1 MVRRNFEKRGSAK
14 MTQLMQ
20 DVRKNLNQKPTW
32 MEDDVWAQLQ
42 AHWESSSFKNKS
54 EINKRNRKSMDGAS
68 LHTGGSIP
76 HRLHWKR
83 MKEEKGTD
91 PSLAEFYF
99 RTHRRKKDQS
109 WVGPRAE
116 SSYDKFEQRKTE
128 LSSKSS
134 KFTSGEGGTDSQAD
148 SQPSMNHMPS
158 DFDIWADS
166 VGKKKGRI
174 FGLGSIAKTLFTS
187 SSQPTKLSANS
198 EEVDAL
204 RNQIQE
210 LNESLQRQEQE
221 QQKTRQELTQ
231 TKNQGSTSIA
241 SSSQPMKLSANPEEI
256 DALRNQINAL
266 NESLQRHVQEKLEM
280 KQELTQ
286 TKEQVIALMQHFGF
300 VGSLRPSSSP
310 QHNSVNDDDYSD
322 TISDHID

>member
-1 MVRRNFEKRGSAK
+1 MSIFGLKRWYF
-14 MTQLMQ
+14 TQASMLLVMQ
-20 DVRKNLNQKPTW
+20 
-32 MEDDVWAQLQ
+32 
-42 AHWESSSFKNKS
+42 
-54 EINKRNRKSMDGAS
+54 
-68 LHTGGSIP
+68 
-76 HRLHWKR
+76 
-83 MKEEKGTD
+83 
-91 PSLAEFYF
+91 
-99 RTHRRKKDQS
+99 
-109 WVGPRAE
+109 
-116 SSYDKFEQRKTE
+116 DKFEQRKTE

-187 SSQPTKLSANS
+187 SSQPMKLSANS
-198 EEVDAL
+198 EEVDVL

-300 VGSLRPSSSP
+300 VGSLCPSSSP

-322 TISDHID
+322 TISDHIDQSCI